1 MERRKWLIL
10 LGVGIPII
18 IIAGLCVITVVS
30 TYVWIENSDTELRFL
45 SIDDAYASVNESQT
59 FRVETTT
66 ELVVDADIGDI
77 VVSVGDSDKIQVDM
91 VKSAWASN
99 QEEAQDAAEALEITA
114 IQSGN
119 RLTITFKK
127 STINVGMVYRGGSD
141 KIDFNIQVPED
152 TTVILTTSSGDI
164 GVSDILGSATL
175 TSEFGDIDARD
186 LTSSLGIETRNGE
199 VSIRRIH
206 VADGDV
212 EVQTT
217 FGDISAEEIGAEDI
231 VLKSDNGNVRGKHLD
246 ASGELRLETQ
256 FGEIDFEDIDGDTLK
271 VTSGNGGIELEGG
284 QIDGLLEVQS
294 TFGDISVTG
303 FNAEGFTLQSKNGNI
318 TLTNGYGPIT
328 IDTEFGT
335 IDVSQAVNAV
345 LDIKSSNGSIDF
357 SGELDTTANHVIES
371 KFGDIDLVIQED
383 SAFNVSLK
391 TEFGR
396 IDSDFP
402 IMITGEMNEKEWTG
416 SINEGGKELKVS
428 TDNGNITIS
437 ILVTTE

>member
-303 FNAEGFTLQSKNGNI
+303 FNAEG
-318 TLTNGYGPIT
+318 T